1 MGITSA
7 SGIDVL
13 IHAGIDTVKLEGQ
26 GFEALVETGASVKQ
40 GQPILKMDVEFVRSK
55 GYNPQVML
63 LLPQVPQEQ
72 VEALEENQADTC
84 TPALIVRRPA

>member
-1 MGITSA
+1 MPSQMSSTLAPLSKAAPITPA
-7 SGIDVL
+7 
-13 IHAGIDTVKLEGQ
+13 
-26 GFEALVETGASVKQ
+26 GASVKQ

>member
-1 MGITSA
+1 
-7 SGIDVL
+7 
-13 IHAGIDTVKLEGQ
+13 
-26 GFEALVETGASVKQ
+26 
-40 GQPILKMDVEFVRSK
+40 MDVEFVRSK

-72 VEALEENQADTC
+72 VEALEENQADTS